1 MYSLIILAG
10 FLLAMR
16 GARPA
21 PLQKPGQG
29 LLRIW
34 REAADLLLTV
44 DLALML
50 LAALLLFKETRPFA
64 QEYGLLSAGLIV
76 YLTARYQ
83 RKTDVFLL
91 SAIVIIF
98 WIYTKQYDPIH
109 GLAMAGT
116 VSVGIGLFQTCFLG
130 LRYRL
135 LFSRLPVS
143 MKGWPVLSLLAGSI
157 SIALWGLGRLIF

>member
-1 MYSLIILAG
+1 MYTLIILAG

-29 LLRIW
+29 LLKIW

-44 DLALML
+44 DLTLMF

-64 QEYGLLSAGLIV
+64 QEYSLLGAGLIV

-83 RKTDVFLL
+83 KKTDTFLL
-91 SAIVIIF
+91 SAIVIVF
-98 WIYTKQYDPIH
+98 WIYTRQYDPVH
-109 GLAMAGT
+109 GLAMAG
-116 VSVGIGLFQTCFLG
+116 I
-130 LRYRL
+130 
-135 LFSRLPVS
+135 
-143 MKGWPVLSLLAGSI
+143 I
-157 SIALWGLGRLIF
+157 SPK

>member
-1 MYSLIILAG
+1 MYTLIILAG

-34 REAADLLLTV
+34 RESADLLLTV

-50 LAALLLFKETRPFA
+50 LAALLLFKEVRPFA
-64 QEYGLLSAGLIV
+64 QEHSLLGAGLIV
-76 YLTARYQ
+76 YLTVRYQ

-91 SAIVIIF
+91 SAIVIVF
-98 WIYTKQYDPIH
+98 WIYSKQYDPIH
-109 GLAMAGT
+109 GLAMAGI
-116 VSVGIGLFQTCFLG
+116 VSVGIGIFQTCFLG

-135 LFSRLPVS
+135 LFSRVPIS
-143 MKGWPVLSLLAGSI
+143 MKGWPILSLLAGSI